1 MFSTMSALIAT
12 KFGRLQLAVTAVL
25 LPLLALR
32 LFVARESQDIPLGL
46 AILVNLTWPLLV
58 AQVTLGLAARGRL
71 MRRDWLAVTAA
82 TVTTL
87 ALGASW
93 VVDRQAFDTVDF
105 LLDVTGVFFAVTIGA
120 LIWSWDGRRRR
131 LL

>member
-1 MFSTMSALIAT
+1 MFTTMSALIAT

-25 LPLLALR
+25 LPLIALR
-32 LFVARESQDIPLGL
+32 LFVVRETNDTPLGL
-46 AILVNLTWPLLV
+46 SILVNLTWPLLV
-58 AQVTLGLAARGRL
+58 AQITLGLAARERL
-71 MRRDWLAVTAA
+71 MRRDWFAVAA
-82 TVTTL
+82 AMVGTL

-93 VVDRQAFDTVDF
+93 VVDNQAFGTVDF
-105 LLDVTGVFFAVTIGA
+105 LLDVTEVFFAVTIGA